1 MCDRSHERDSTS
13 PPLQQKIAQ
22 EFESTSIWSES
33 SEGEITMSEGTSN
46 ATLRA
51 ESGIYS
57 LKSRR
62 GVKILMA
69 VQAA

>member
-1 MCDRSHERDSTS
+1 
-13 PPLQQKIAQ
+13 
-22 EFESTSIWSES
+22 
-33 SEGEITMSEGTSN
+33 MSEGTSN